1 MVRNRYISDGIHS
14 DRETD
19 QMRTLLI
26 DDRDILSP
34 TIAVFIILL
43 QPSNLFSTPPPLTS
57 VVHTILSFTSKMNR
71 VRLVSLFGGLRVD
84 EVHRIS

>member
-26 DDRDILSP
+26 DARDTLSLVITAP
-34 TIAVFIILL
+34 SIIFSFNLL
-43 QPSNLFSTPPPLTS
+43 IFLIPL
-57 VVHTILSFTSKMNR
+57 HL
-71 VRLVSLFGGLRVD
+71 LLP
-84 EVHRIS
+84 